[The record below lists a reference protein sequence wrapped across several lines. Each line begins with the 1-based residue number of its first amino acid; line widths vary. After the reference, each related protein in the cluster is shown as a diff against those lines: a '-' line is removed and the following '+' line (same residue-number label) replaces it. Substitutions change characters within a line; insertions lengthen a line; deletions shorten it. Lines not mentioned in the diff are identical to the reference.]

1 MSEHPKKILTLEEL
15 KAAFPHRYSK
25 PQIDPSVF
33 IAPGSHIIGDVSL
46 GKESSVWFNCV
57 IRGDVNFVKVGERT
71 NIQDMTLIHESYKK
85 SPTRI
90 GNSVTI
96 GHSVVLH
103 ACTVGDFCLVG
114 MGSIV
119 LDDAELGDYVLL
131 GAGSLVTQGTK
142 IPPRSKA
149 FGRPAKVVGSLS
161 DEEIQFLKQSADHYV
176 RLRQSYLSATG
187 SF

>member
-15 KAAFPHRYSK
+15 KATFPHRYRQ

-33 IAPGSHIIGDVSL
+33 VAPGSHIIGDVTL

-57 IRGDVNFVKVGERT
+57 IRGDVNYVRVGDQT

-85 SPTRI
+85 SPTVV
-90 GNSVTI
+90 GNSVTV
-96 GHSVVLH
+96 GHSVILH
-103 ACTVGDFCLVG
+103 ACTIGDFSLIG
-114 MGSIV
+114 MGSVV
-119 LDDAELGDYVLL
+119 LDDAEIGDYVLL

-142 IPPRSKA
+142 IPARSKA
-149 FGRPAKVVGSLS
+149 FGRPAKVVGTLT
-161 DEEIQFLKQSADHYV
+161 DEEIQFLKQSAAHYV
-176 RLRQSYLSATG
+176 RLRQTYLSSSD